1 LSWNIHQET
10 GTVFLQ
16 SFSFILTVSSFQS
29 HLELHNHS
37 KKVMVHSDLQIDT
50 SPTIQKTKQNSPTV
64 AMASND
70 AQWKWTPR
78 DSLSNADS
86 IDVIDSPNN

>member
-1 LSWNIHQET
+1 
-10 GTVFLQ
+10 
-16 SFSFILTVSSFQS
+16 
-29 HLELHNHS
+29 
-37 KKVMVHSDLQIDT
+37 MVHSDLQIDT